1 MGEDFN
7 CLSFSSAT
15 NNAIINRDFCGWKK
29 QEHLLCHLLKHII
42 KLEQSGQWGPW
53 RRPCNKKGSLETD
66 QVYTQIFYIRY
77 MDEEWV
83 IPPRIPEHMGYLSKL
98 ALHLK
103 CIHSK
108 RIPCIQF
115 SNTKRTRKN
124 MTLDKCS
131 FQWGR
136 PLPNLTPKGKP
147 WRSSPIDSF
156 DHPDE
161 PALNTLKSM
170 MNRIKRQTTNWK
182 NKFAPSVKGQPELNT
197 S

>member
-29 QEHLLCHLLKHII
+29 QEHLLCHLLKHMI

-77 MDEEWV
+77 TDEEWV
-83 IPPRIPEHMGYLSKL
+83 IPPRIPEHLGYLSKL

-115 SNTKRTRKN
+115 SNTKRTRKKYDFGQ
-124 MTLDKCS
+124 MQLSMGKAFVKSDTKREAMKE
-131 FQWGR
+131 FTHRFIR
-136 PLPNLTPKGKP
+136 PPRQACIEYTQK
-147 WRSSPIDSF
+147 R
-156 DHPDE
+156 DE
-161 PALNTLKSM
+161 QN
-170 MNRIKRQTTNWK
+170 
-182 NKFAPSVKGQPELNT
+182 
-197 S
+197 